1 MLENYTEQDVGYDQR
16 HGGPYDRGS
25 ADSYYSRLFA
35 PHYYVEGTGTSTRVE
50 LADMTAAEITAYTAG
65 YRDNEQF
72 GNKKNWD

>member
-25 ADSYYSRLFA
+25 ADSYYHRPFN
-35 PHYYVEGTGTSTRVE
+35 PHYYVEGTGTSPRVE

-65 YRDNEQF
+65 YNQTTDRKDW
-72 GNKKNWD
+72 G

>member
-1 MLENYTEQDVGYDQR
+1 MLVNYTEQDVGYDQR

-25 ADSYYSRLFA
+25 ADSYYGRFFS
-35 PHYYVEGTGTSTRVE
+35 PHNYVEGTGTSPRVE
-50 LADMTAAEITAYTAG
+50 LGDMTAEEITAYTAG